1 MTYLPIYLFTIL
13 HIYHSMI
20 LPRDQS
26 QVDRKR
32 LLDKTMKPI
41 GLFYGST
48 NGATAAVADQIAE
61 AFAERGITVE
71 LFDIADYVLE
81 TMLDFEHLILGVSTW
96 NTGQLQADWE
106 AVFEELDELD
116 LTGKQVALFGLGDQV
131 GYPDTFLDALFFVA
145 DKARE
150 RGATLVSRWPVAG
163 YTFTQSWAVE
173 DGQFLGLAVDE
184 DNQAD
189 LTNGRVSIWVEQLLS
204 ELS

>member
-1 MTYLPIYLFTIL
+1 M
-13 HIYHSMI
+13 
-20 LPRDQS
+20 
-26 QVDRKR
+26 
-32 LLDKTMKPI
+32 KTI

-48 NGATAAVADQIAE
+48 NGATAAVAERIAA
-61 AFAERGITVE
+61 AFVERGVAVE
-71 LFDIADYVLE
+71 LFDVADYLLE

-106 AVFEELDELD
+106 AVYPELDELD

-145 DKARE
+145 DKVRE
-150 RGATLVSRWPVAG
+150 RGATLVGRWPVDG

-173 DGQFLGLAVDE
+173 EGWFLGLAVDE

-189 LTNGRVSIWVEQLLS
+189 LTQGRITAWVEQLLNEFQWDLHS
-204 ELS
+204 GKAKAIEDDEEFDAEDNLR